1 MRSVSGARNRIA
13 LALAGLVALLA
24 AAWLAAAF
32 SDLASTNPQAR
43 PYLAP
48 AATRAGELVHGAG
61 SWLVPLTALVSI
73 LVALAGLSLLVAQV
87 PRRARTTTLRLTGQD
102 GSLLATVDPDVI
114 GRALAER
121 AQEIPGVASCSVWV
135 AGSSR
140 SVWLQATARLAQE
153 AEVAWAVADLRRRL
167 AQDSATAL
175 GHEPQQVDLLIRPA
189 RTIRP
194 TGSPASRALTGPSSR
209 RSPGARV
216 GAASTTASTPAKATT

>member
-1 MRSVSGARNRIA
+1 MRSVSGARNRLA
-13 LALAGLVALLA
+13 LALVGLVALLA
-24 AAWLAAAF
+24 AAWLVAAF
-32 SDLASTNPQAR
+32 ADLASTHPQTR

-48 AATRAGELVHGAG
+48 AATRVGELAPGAS
-61 SWLVPLTALVSI
+61 SWLVPLTAVVSI

-87 PRRARTTTLRLTGQD
+87 PRRARTAALRLTGQD
-102 GSLLATVDPDVI
+102 GSLLATVDPDVL

-121 AQEIPGVASCSVWV
+121 AQDIPGVTSCSVWV

-167 AQDSATAL
+167 AQDAATAL
-175 GHEPQQVDLLIRPA
+175 GHEPQQVDVLIRSA

-194 TGSPASRALTGPSSR
+194 TGSSASRALTGPASR
-209 RSPGARV
+209 RQPSGAQV
-216 GAASTTASTPAKATT
+216 AAASTTAKATT